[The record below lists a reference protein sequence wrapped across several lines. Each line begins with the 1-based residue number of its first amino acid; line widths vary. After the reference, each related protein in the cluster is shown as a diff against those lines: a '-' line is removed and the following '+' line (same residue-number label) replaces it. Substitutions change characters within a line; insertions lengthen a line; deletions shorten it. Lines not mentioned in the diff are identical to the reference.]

1 MGNTCG
7 FRWQQKR
14 AFVFPLRVLHGFLG
28 SGEAGVRV
36 VRGASGPV
44 VGPQLRTHVAL
55 VLQDLAVA
63 AVSPEAADVIIVQD
77 LHLQTSAD
85 VRICTELGDW
95 GGLPE
100 ETPAFT
106 HGIGDAQNT
115 AFCSRSPAPRSDPER
130 ELVFIV

>member
-1 MGNTCG
+1 MRG
-7 FRWQQKR
+7 
-14 AFVFPLRVLHGFLG
+14 
-28 SGEAGVRV
+28 

-85 VRICTELGDW
+85 VRVCTELGDW

-100 ETPAFT
+100 KTPAFT

-115 AFCSRSPAPRSDPER
+115 AFCSRSPAPCSDSER
-130 ELVFIV
+130 ELVFIVWGPCIPTLSLCMAGGQACTWKRFGSSAASRY